1 MEKRYFYL
9 RVDLESDKG
18 IKKGLPQILDLLKKH
33 NVKVSFYLTMG
44 GESGLFDLIRYRKK
58 LKTAGER
65 KIQVFGFF
73 EKLRIAFFP
82 RDFVKENMRL
92 LKRILAEGHELG
104 IHGWKHRAWTR
115 GIDEIDIEKHVTL
128 SVEKFK
134 KMFGVYPSSFSAPGF
149 NTNKRIIKIVKDN
162 NIKVISDLPGKG
174 PFLVDGLVN
183 VPITIKGNNNTP
195 IIEYLVS
202 KGKRDDEIIEAI
214 LKEIDKLKYAGFYIH
229 GIYEG
234 IEKVDM
240 LDRLIKRLKETG
252 REVITI
258 KQVAKLTEGRDK

>member
-1 MEKRYFYL
+1 M
-9 RVDLESDKG
+9 S
-18 IKKGLPQILDLLKKH
+18 PA
-33 NVKVSFYLTMG
+33 S
-44 GESGLFDLIRYRKK
+44 
-58 LKTAGER
+58 
-65 KIQVFGFF
+65 
-73 EKLRIAFFP
+73 IA
-82 RDFVKENMRL
+82 
-92 LKRILAEGHELG
+92 
-104 IHGWKHRAWTR
+104 
-115 GIDEIDIEKHVTL
+115 
-128 SVEKFK
+128 
-134 KMFGVYPSSFSAPGF
+134 SSSQADSACSL
-149 NTNKRIIKIVKDN
+149 VKDN

-258 KQVAKLTEGRDK
+258 KQVAKLTEGRDKWKFYKLQVHSIL